1 MVAMQDYHIG
11 LIEPVTI
18 CHDLKQGGYSMKK
31 YIALLIV
38 AALMVV
44 PVVFAETIHSDIVTG
59 YSGFDEWIN
68 SKVDIKGE
76 IPEPDKFIPGLGID
90 VIYNVKSENKF
101 INWLDAAKLETR
113 ITNVDE
119 GLFNDKNTYRA
130 NLVGVI
136 EIN

>member
-1 MVAMQDYHIG
+1 
-11 LIEPVTI
+11 
-18 CHDLKQGGYSMKK
+18 MKK

-38 AALMVV
+38 GALMVV
-44 PVVFAETIHSDIVTG
+44 PVVFAETIHSDIDTG
-59 YSGFDEWIN
+59 NPGFDEWIN